1 MGNRAKNGPLGQIPS
16 RSEECVVR
24 DCLRGDTRGSLSGKP
39 LAPRIRPMPE
49 VTQPLRFALAQL
61 NTTVGDIDGNSAA
74 VVEALGRARSEG
86 AQVVVF
92 PELAVTGY
100 PPEDLLLKTHF
111 LSASRR
117 AVDEIAREVGEMVVL
132 VGFAEH
138 AED

>member
-1 MGNRAKNGPLGQIPS
+1 MCRTGLPGLGY
-16 RSEECVVR
+16 
-24 DCLRGDTRGSLSGKP
+24 
-39 LAPRIRPMPE
+39 PRIGAVNLTLLESDCMAE

-61 NTTVGDIDGNSAA
+61 NTTVGDIEGNA
-74 VVEALGRARSEG
+74 VAIVETLGRARSEG

-117 AVDEIAREVGEMVVL
+117 AVDEIAREVGEMVAL

-138 AED
+138 AEDV